1 MEFAAFS
8 LPEPL
13 LTNLAGLGFSKAT
26 QVQAEAIPLVLAGS
40 DLLVQAQT
48 GTGKTAAFAL
58 PLLARLLPATTER
71 AVKPAAPKAL
81 VLVPTR
87 ELAQQVFDNI
97 KSYAKG
103 CELKIAIAYGGVPL
117 DGQLKNFKD
126 GVDLLVATP
135 GRLLDHLKKRSLRLD
150 KVETLVFDEAD
161 RMLDMGFED
170 EISALMKK
178 MAKQRQ
184 TLLFSATFND
194 NIWRLAKTLLKSPKV
209 LELQASEQGGSIKE
223 RLIELDSERKAAAVA
238 ALCRRHDWRQVL
250 LFSRTKEGADKLVC
264 ELSAEGLAASALHS
278 DLSQAQREQT
288 YQAFKAGEC
297 RLLVA
302 TDVAARG
309 LDVAALPCVINL
321 ELPFK
326 REDYVHRIGRTGR
339 AGMEGLAITL
349 FSRDDERLLEELEAM
364 LDRRLPREWLP
375 GFEPDLN
382 RSFDAPRNQRK
393 AAQKQ
398 RARKRALGKR

>member
-117 DGQLKNFKD
+117 DGQLKNFRM
-126 GVDLLVATP
+126 ASISWSPRP
-135 GRLLDHLKKRSLRLD
+135 GACWI
-150 KVETLVFDEAD
+150 T
-161 RMLDMGFED
+161 
-170 EISALMKK
+170 
-178 MAKQRQ
+178 
-184 TLLFSATFND
+184 
-194 NIWRLAKTLLKSPKV
+194 LKSAV
-209 LELQASEQGGSIKE
+209 SGWI
-223 RLIELDSERKAAAVA
+223 RLRPWCLMRPTACWIWGLKMRS
-238 ALCRRHDWRQVL
+238 RR
-250 LFSRTKEGADKLVC
+250 
-264 ELSAEGLAASALHS
+264 
-278 DLSQAQREQT
+278 
-288 YQAFKAGEC
+288 
-297 RLLVA
+297 
-302 TDVAARG
+302 
-309 LDVAALPCVINL
+309 
-321 ELPFK
+321 
-326 REDYVHRIGRTGR
+326 
-339 AGMEGLAITL
+339 
-349 FSRDDERLLEELEAM
+349 
-364 LDRRLPREWLP
+364 
-375 GFEPDLN
+375 
-382 RSFDAPRNQRK
+382 
-393 AAQKQ
+393 
-398 RARKRALGKR
+398 

>member
-1 MEFAAFS
+1 
-8 LPEPL
+8 
-13 LTNLAGLGFSKAT
+13 
-26 QVQAEAIPLVLAGS
+26 
-40 DLLVQAQT
+40 
-48 GTGKTAAFAL
+48 
-58 PLLARLLPATTER
+58 
-71 AVKPAAPKAL
+71 
-81 VLVPTR
+81 
-87 ELAQQVFDNI
+87 
-97 KSYAKG
+97 
-103 CELKIAIAYGGVPL
+103 
-117 DGQLKNFKD
+117 
-126 GVDLLVATP
+126 
-135 GRLLDHLKKRSLRLD
+135 
-150 KVETLVFDEAD
+150 
-161 RMLDMGFED
+161 
-170 EISALMKK
+170 

-278 DLSQAQREQT
+278 DLGQAQREQT

-339 AGMEGLAITL
+339 AGMEGSPSPYSVVTTSASSKSWKPCSTDASPENGCPGL
-349 FSRDDERLLEELEAM
+349 SRISTAVLTH
-364 LDRRLPREWLP
+364 RETRVKPPKSNGPQESAW
-375 GFEPDLN
+375 
-382 RSFDAPRNQRK
+382 
-393 AAQKQ
+393 
-398 RARKRALGKR
+398 